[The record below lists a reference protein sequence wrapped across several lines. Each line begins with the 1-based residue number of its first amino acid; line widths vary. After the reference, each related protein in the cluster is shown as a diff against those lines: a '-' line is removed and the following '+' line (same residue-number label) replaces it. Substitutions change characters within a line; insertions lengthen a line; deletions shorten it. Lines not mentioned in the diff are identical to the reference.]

1 MTLAVISPV
10 PYRGAPS
17 PSYRHGY
24 EEGYRQGLASGLQS
38 YGRIFEGTSIII
50 PTYNQLHFLKKCL
63 KSIEKYTDLPYE
75 IIVVDNGSQ
84 DGTAAYLESLGG
96 RVRFRVLPANLG
108 FSSAVNTGL
117 MMAKGQY
124 IVLLNNDTLVT
135 ERWLRNML
143 MCLESH
149 PGIGMVGPVTNY
161 ISGEQRIR
169 VPYRRV
175 EDMPA
180 FARRHNITNPGLWRD
195 TLWLRGYC
203 MLFRR
208 ELFEELGYFDEG
220 YELGNF
226 EDNDYN
232 IRVRLAGR
240 RLVIAG
246 DTFIHHFGS
255 VTVRSMAGT
264 LRRTNVQNEAYYL
277 AKWGHADS
285 WVGPVGAQVA
295 SLAGAV
301 RPGLALYPEMVVVKG
316 LGDAIYWIEGG
327 QRHPVI
333 GAVSVPVVPVT
344 QVDLRRWPA
353 GEPVPAGTV
362 ERRWRGL
369 DDPSGWSASLAV
381 LPDGTAYHVEAGVV
395 RRIVSRVALESW
407 RLHLKPPRAV
417 TPEELKQ
424 RPEGLPIIPLPI
436 IRQAL

>member
-1 MTLAVISPV
+1 L
-10 PYRGAPS
+10 
-17 PSYRHGY
+17 
-24 EEGYRQGLASGLQS
+24 
-38 YGRIFEGTSIII
+38 FEGTSIII

-63 KSIEKYTDLPYE
+63 KSIDKYTDLPYE
-75 IIVVDNGSQ
+75 VIVVDNASR

-96 RVRFRVLPANLG
+96 RVRFRVLPANMG
-108 FSSAVNTGL
+108 FSCAVNIGL
-117 MMAKGQY
+117 MMAKGTT
-124 IVLLNNDTLVT
+124 IVLLNNDALVT

-143 MCLESH
+143 TCLESD
-149 PGIGMVGPVTNY
+149 PSIGMVGPVTNF
-161 ISGEQRIR
+161 ISGEQRIK

-180 FARRHNITNPGLWRD
+180 FARRHNHSNPGLWRD
-195 TLWLRGYC
+195 THWLRGFC

-232 IRVRLAGR
+232 IRVRLSGK

-264 LRRTNVQNEAYYL
+264 LRRTNVHNEAYYV
-277 AKWGHADS
+277 AKWSNPDS
-285 WVGPVGAQVA
+285 WVGWVGARVA
-295 SLAGAV
+295 SLAGTV
-301 RPGLALYPEMVVVKG
+301 RAGWALYPEMVVVKG
-316 LGDAIYWIEGG
+316 LGDNIYWIEGG
-327 QRHPVI
+327 QRHPI
-333 GAVSVPVVPVT
+333 LGSVSVPVVPVS
-344 QVDLRRWPA
+344 QVDLRRWPI
-353 GEPVPAGTV
+353 GEPVPAGAV
-362 ERRWRGL
+362 ERRWRGM

-381 LPDGTAYHVEAGVV
+381 LPDGTTYHVEAGVV
-395 RRIVSRVALESW
+395 RRIVSRPALESW

-417 TPEELKQ
+417 TLEELKQ

-436 IRQAL
+436 IKQRL